1 MDVFAHTLWTNALFY
16 TKYKT
21 QRRMRYL
28 AAFFGVAPDLIGFTP
43 LFIYMITSGKIFRGE
58 HFATLISN
66 HWTALFAEEA
76 YKYTHSLVVFAFCFL
91 AVLLIGNTYKYYR
104 NGGTYNFSLQNIWVF
119 WPMLG
124 WPLHILID
132 IPTHPDFYSTPFLY
146 PLSHF
151 ENHHG
156 VAWAHPVFMVIN
168 YSLLVTIYI
177 ILSRYQR
184 RERARAV
191 VLELPQEILIESP
204 LEPQYADQE

>member
-16 TKYKT
+16 TKYKN

-43 LFIYMITSGKIFRGE
+43 LFIYMIVSGKIFRGD
-58 HFATLISN
+58 HFSTILSN
-66 HWTALFAEEA
+66 HWTARFATEA
-76 YKYTHSLVVFAFCFL
+76 YNFTHSLVVFAFCFL
-91 AVLLIGNTYKYYR
+91 LVMVIGNLYKRYK
-104 NGGTYNFSLQNIWVF
+104 NGITQTFSWKNIWVY

-124 WPLHILID
+124 WALHILID

-156 VAWAHPVFMVIN
+156 VQWAHPMFMVVN
-168 YSLLVTIYI
+168 YSLLITVYI
-177 ILSRYQR
+177 LIAVYQR
-184 RERARAV
+184 SRRTITASQNLV
-191 VLELPQEILIESP
+191 QE
-204 LEPQYADQE
+204 YADQE